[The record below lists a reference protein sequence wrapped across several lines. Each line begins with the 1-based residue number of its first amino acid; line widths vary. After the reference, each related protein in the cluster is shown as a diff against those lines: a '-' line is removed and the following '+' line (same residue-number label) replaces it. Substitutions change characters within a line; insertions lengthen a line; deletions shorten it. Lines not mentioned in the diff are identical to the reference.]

1 MSTSESVVSKKPSAT
16 IIRTVNESV
25 VHVVALGLAHC
36 ANHLGVARELV
47 TIERMVAEV
56 ALCWPGAL
64 ADNWWKWL
72 VEAGRSLEL
81 DLRVADVEVRDLV
94 PILASGAV
102 VLVKT
107 DDGQSLVELK
117 RSGRRGYVSQRLD
130 GNPVTADLPFQNG
143 FLRVVIGHAAH
154 HPGGHD
160 SHAHP
165 KPFALLWKL
174 LQPEWKDILTV
185 VAISSV
191 AGVLMLSVPVTA
203 QQLVRAVTFATL
215 YQPIVVL
222 SLVLL
227 GLLGFVAALQTLQ
240 AYVAELIQRR
250 LFIRV
255 AGTVA
260 RHLPRVSTEAW
271 QQTDVPEVM
280 NRFLDIVVVQKVV
293 AALLVDGIGIV
304 LTTVI
309 GMSVMAFYHPFLLG
323 YDLLLLGFLALV
335 VFGLGRRGVQ
345 TAILESKAKYSVVA
359 WLETMAR
366 CPSIFQS
373 FGVDA
378 LACDRA
384 DVLCAQYLQQRR
396 VHFRILLRQVVMIL
410 FIQVV
415 ATTALL
421 GLGGY
426 LVLQEQLT
434 LGQLVAAELI
444 VAMIVAS
451 FAKLGKHIEGWYD
464 LLAAV
469 DKLAHL
475 TDLPL
480 QSNAGIVGVS
490 RNGPARLEIRLR
502 DQSGSVAA
510 SHENSTGTNGAN
522 LIIKPGGMVALCNG
536 DEKVLGSIRQTLAGS
551 RTREEWMVTV
561 DGVDVVDFRP
571 DILSAHVAVARSLE
585 FIPGTIAENIH
596 LHRLGITD
604 ADVLL
609 ALNITG
615 LTEEFRRA
623 PLLLSDDMLPSG
635 WPLRPSQALRLVLA
649 RALAGRPRVLVLDG
663 LLDSLGDKELGECV
677 SQLASISRHTT
688 ILVLTNQA
696 RVASLIPKMPHA
708 QVS

>member
-1 MSTSESVVSKKPSAT
+1 MVSTADSAP
-16 IIRTVNESV
+16 VAGVKNEADL
-25 VHVVALGLAHC
+25 HLVALGLVQC
-36 ANHLGVARELV
+36 ANHHGVPRELV
-47 TIERMVAEV
+47 MIERLVAEV
-56 ALCWPGAL
+56 ADCWPGPL

-72 VEAGRSLEL
+72 VEAGRSLEM
-81 DLRVADVEVRDLV
+81 DLRVADVEARDLV
-94 PILASGAV
+94 PILTSGAV
-102 VLVKT
+102 VLAKGG
-107 DDGQSLVELK
+107 DGQTLVELK
-117 RSGRRGYVSQRLD
+117 RSGRRGFVARRLD
-130 GNPVTADLPFQNG
+130 GNPATADLPLQNG
-143 FLRVVIGHAAH
+143 VVRVVIGHAAH
-154 HPGGHD
+154 HPTEHD
-160 SHAHP
+160 SHTHP
-165 KPFALLWKL
+165 KPFTLLWKL
-174 LQPEWKDILTV
+174 LQPEQKDLLTV
-185 VAISSV
+185 IAISSV

-271 QQTDVPEVM
+271 QQSDVPEVM

-335 VFGLGRRGVQ
+335 VFGLGRRGVK
-345 TAILESKAKYSVVA
+345 TAILESKAKYNVVA

-366 CPSIFQS
+366 CPSIFRS

-396 VHFRILLRQVVMIL
+396 IHFRILLRQVVMIL

-415 ATTALL
+415 ATTVLL

-480 QSNAGIVGVS
+480 QSNTGIVGVS

-502 DQSGSVAA
+502 DLSGSVEE
-510 SHENSTGTNGAN
+510 SRESSTGSKETN
-522 LIIKPGGMVALCNG
+522 LVIKPGCMVALCNW
-536 DEKVLGSIRQTLAGS
+536 DETVLGSIRQTLAGC
-551 RTREEWMVTV
+551 RTRDDWMVTV

-604 ADVLL
+604 ADVLH
-609 ALNITG
+609 AMNITG

-623 PLLLSDDMLPSG
+623 SLSPSDDMLPNG
-635 WPLRPSQALRLVLA
+635 WPLLASQAVRLVLA

-663 LLDSLGDKELGECV
+663 LLDSLGDKELEECV
-677 SQLASISRHTT
+677 SQLASISSHTT